1 MVKSVS
7 PPTATA
13 TPQPSP
19 VTPISLLERL
29 RANDQASWRR
39 LHDLYEPLVRCWCAK
54 TGLAPQDVEDVTQEV
69 FAGAAKGLAT
79 FRHDRPGDTFRGW
92 LRGIAKNQL
101 LLFHRRERGKPVA
114 EGGSDA
120 WRNFQ
125 QVVDPLP
132 CENED
137 ETTEISL
144 LWRRAMEQVRDEF
157 EERTW
162 LAFWLTV
169 VEGRS
174 PATLT
179 AELEM
184 TVAAIRQ
191 AKSRILRRLKLE
203 VGDVVD

>member
-1 MVKSVS
+1 M
-7 PPTATA
+7 
-13 TPQPSP
+13 
-19 VTPISLLERL
+19 
-29 RANDQASWRR
+29 
-39 LHDLYEPLVRCWCAK
+39 
-54 TGLAPQDVEDVTQEV
+54 
-69 FAGAAKGLAT
+69 
-79 FRHDRPGDTFRGW
+79 
-92 LRGIAKNQL
+92 
-101 LLFHRRERGKPVA
+101 A